1 MKIIILL
8 SLITII
14 SSISVFSA
22 TCTTYNCWIP
32 EFDMDRCTFSTYEC
46 NPDGFDWSFCEASGS
61 DVICSGDYCG
71 RSENCIRGNNPPPPP
86 TEQRCPD
93 VGIGN
98 YCDAGPN
105 CNGNV
110 CQNPCDCGAAG
121 WYDAPFWGGCG
132 DAASCDGQGTAYA
145 YCNGCN
151 WDTNWGNHQCVASNP
166 SLVCSPGST
175 RCNGAGVETCAGSGC
190 SWGSYSSCGT
200 DGYTGN
206 KRCNGNSIESEYI
219 TYGCSGGGCTS
230 SLSWVATSSCSGE
243 TTCSGGGCVAACGD
257 GADNDGDGFR
267 DGQDTECGGC
277 GQCNSGCCNLA
288 NGCTLDGDSGAATCG
303 LCGTW
308 FATGA
313 TAGATPNC
321 CGDDAASDNFY
332 YQNGNPAVS
341 TSMTCNRC
349 ASGANAAGT
358 IYGNGYLD
366 DANNLCYY
374 GDMTCNAATAGNG
387 ASEEC
392 QDACVNDNDGGACTT
407 THNPAAAETCYTSET
422 CTDGSG
428 CAFSS
433 SGALRQNY
441 CDTCGA
447 TGVTSLGAAYCPTPS
462 TWEDTTCY
470 YGTQTCTGAT
480 CNLNIGTTL
489 CAAGNSSCC
498 VASSDLIND
507 GVSCNAATGPQGAQF
522 DRDSS
527 QARCESSAQSCTTLN
542 WINGGEATPFGEYAA
557 GNALACCGDDANEFF
572 TTAGVGAD
580 KCCSAAGMCTDA
592 GGMCRSGQEDT
603 KALCTNGIDDDCDG
617 TIDSLDSTCFGTVNG
632 TVYDG
637 DNSGY
642 VVQGANVKSSPPG
655 MASSF
660 ERNDASD
667 IQGYYSL
674 TNVFVG
680 TYNIVARKDGYID
693 DIVEV
698 TVLAGQNVQQDFYLY
713 TGVNC
718 KADCTDGR
726 NICNKA
732 CAGLTF
738 NDGTCNFVNSSC
750 HNRPKDYKYT
760 FVDAANQY
768 HEITCCE
775 GPEAVYPALK
785 PEVEG
790 NVDNLFDQAVP
801 VKING
806 KTYIMHILV
815 WN

>member
-1 MKIIILL
+1 MNKKITFNIIILFSILLL
-8 SLITII
+8 SNYVMAACSCASNADDNWGACGVQWHDCNL
-14 SSISVFSA
+14 A
-22 TCTTYNCWIP
+22 TQYI
-32 EFDMDRCTFSTYEC
+32 
-46 NPDGFDWSFCEASGS
+46 A
-61 DVICSGDYCG
+61 GDCG
-71 RSENCIRGNNPPPPP
+71 REVDHAGTCGGASMDCWCENFAPVGTGCNWGAWSGWSNSCGDVSRTRVCGPSDCNTAEGCAFAGQVD
-86 TEQRCPD
+86 TEYANFGSC
-93 VGIGN
+93 
-98 YCDAGPN
+98 CDAG
-105 CNGNV
+105 C
-110 CQNPCDCGAAG
+110 AG
-121 WYDAPFWGGCG
+121 LSPGYYDPPFWGGCG
-132 DAASCDGQGTAYA
+132 DAPSCDGQGNALA
-145 YCNGCN
+145 FCDGCRWN
-151 WDTNWGNHQCVASNP
+151 TDWGSHQCQAYNP
-166 SLVCSPGST
+166 NPVCSPGAKQCSGNT
-175 RCNGAGVETCAGSGC
+175 AQTCHSSGC
-190 SWGSYSSCGT
+190 YW
-200 DGYTGN
+200 
-206 KRCNGNSIESEYI
+206 ES
-219 TYGCSGGGCTS
+219 TACSGE
-230 SLSWVATSSCSGE
+230 SSCSGG
-243 TTCSGGGCVAACGD
+243 SCVAACGD
-257 GADNDGDGFR
+257 GSDNDGDGFR
-267 DGQDTECGGC
+267 DGQDTDCGGC
-277 GQCNSGCCNLA
+277 GQCTSGCCNTA
-288 NGCTLDGDSGAATCG
+288 NGCILDGDSGAGTCAS
-303 LCGTW
+303 CGTW

-313 TAGATPNC
+313 TAGSTPNC
-321 CGDDAASDNFY
+321 CGDDGGSDNFY
-332 YQNGNPAVS
+332 YQSGNPTTS

-349 ASGANAAGT
+349 AAGGTSGGT
-358 IYGNGYLD
+358 LYGNGYLD

-374 GDMTCNAATAGNG
+374 GDMTCNAG
-387 ASEEC
+387 AAASSVSEAC
-392 QDACVNDNDGGACTT
+392 NDACVNDNDGGACTT
-407 THNPAAAETCYTSET
+407 THNPTAAETCYFTDS
-422 CTDGSG
+422 CTDGTG
-428 CAFSS
+428 CGFGA

-447 TGVTSLGAAYCPTPS
+447 TGITNAGAAYCPTPA
-462 TWEDTTCY
+462 TWENTTCY
-470 YGTQTCTGAT
+470 SGAQTCTGLA
-480 CNLNIGTTL
+480 CNLAVTTTL
-489 CAAGNSSCC
+489 CSANNASCC
-498 VASSDLIND
+498 NAGTDLINEA
-507 GVSCNAATGPQGAQF
+507 VSCNAATGAQGSQF
-522 DRDSS
+522 DRDTS
-527 QARCESSAQSCTTLN
+527 QARCESTAISCSAHT
-542 WINGGEATPFGEYAA
+542 WVNGGESTPFGEYAA
-557 GNALACCGDDANEFF
+557 GNSLACCGDDANEFF
-572 TTAGVGAD
+572 TTSGVGAS
-580 KCCSAAGMCTDA
+580 KCCAGAGMCTDA

-603 KALCTNGIDDDCDG
+603 QALCTNGLDDDCDG
-617 TIDSLDSTCFGTVNG
+617 TIDENDATCFGTVNG

-698 TVLAGQNVQQDFYLY
+698 TVLASQNVQQDFYLY

-775 GPEAVYPALK
+775 GPENVYPALK

-790 NVDNLFDQAVP
+790 NVDNLYDQAVP